1 MGRNLMAKKILRVEV
16 IAEMEVDTDWYDGL
30 NEEGIINVEGNN
42 WIEWIGDNYI
52 SEKIT
57 LREKSS

>member
-1 MGRNLMAKKILRVEV
+1 MSKKILRIEIV
-16 IAEMEVDTDWYDGL
+16 AEMEVDTDWYGDL
-30 NEEGIINVEGNN
+30 DDEGIKNFEGSN

-57 LREKSS
+57 LGDVE

>member
-1 MGRNLMAKKILRVEV
+1 MAKKILRVEV

-30 NEEGIINVEGNN
+30 TDEGIINVEGNN
-42 WIEWIGDNYI
+42 WIEWIGENRI